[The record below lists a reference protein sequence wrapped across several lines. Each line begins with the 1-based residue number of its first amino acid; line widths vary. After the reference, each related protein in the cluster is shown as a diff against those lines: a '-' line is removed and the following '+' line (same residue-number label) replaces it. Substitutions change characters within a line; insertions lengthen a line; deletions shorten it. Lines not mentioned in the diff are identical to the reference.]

1 MLRTKLTHAYT
12 FSKFI
17 QNHYITNTSS
27 RNPQHRFTF
36 INSKYASPYFLNFN
50 YCIKNTNLH
59 GILRNYD
66 PIRQMYIFCP
76 LTNADDSRPPINPH
90 KYIQPIEIPKLEYIN
105 YTKNYNKLY
114 NLIQNTW
121 HEFSLNNEE
130 LNTIRALELLWP
142 LLQTKL

>member
-1 MLRTKLTHAYT
+1 MYT
-12 FSKFI
+12 
-17 QNHYITNTSS
+17 
-27 RNPQHRFTF
+27 
-36 INSKYASPYFLNFN
+36 
-50 YCIKNTNLH
+50 
-59 GILRNYD
+59 
-66 PIRQMYIFCP
+66 FCP

-105 YTKNYNKLY
+105 NTKNYNKMY

-142 LLQTKL
+142 LLQTKIVIRMLAKLLTSSNTIRTTFPNGFLEDDNAL